1 MWKNFK
7 DTRRIECLNF
17 SSVLR
22 YHKDASSLVT
32 LDVAG
37 ISEGKESFI
46 HQLIRLMYGI
56 GDGPDES
63 PRSIVNNSSIVHL
76 TELIYASVTC
86 LMLLH

>member
-17 SSVLR
+17 TSVLG
-22 YHKDASSLVT
+22 YHKTGSSIFT

-37 ISEGKESFI
+37 NSEGKESFI
-46 HQLIRLMYGI
+46 HRLIRLMCGTC
-56 GDGPDES
+56 DDLDKS
-63 PRSIVNNSSIVHL
+63 PQSIVNNSRIVHS
-76 TELIYASVTC
+76 TELIYTSVTH